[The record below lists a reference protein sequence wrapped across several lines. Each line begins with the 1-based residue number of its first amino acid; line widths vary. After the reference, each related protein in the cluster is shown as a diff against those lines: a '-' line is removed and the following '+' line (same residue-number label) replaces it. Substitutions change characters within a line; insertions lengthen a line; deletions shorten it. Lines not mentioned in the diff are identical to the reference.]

1 MEEKVR
7 YFMFSYMYPSKTV
20 YGYGRYLVTIKGA
33 LKIYKVEEYIAKEK
47 GIDKV
52 LVTGFVEITEEDF
65 NANCDKDL

>member
-7 YFMFSYMYPSKTV
+7 YFLFSYMYPSKTV
-20 YGYGRYLVTIKGA
+20 YGYGRYLATIKGA

-65 NANCDKDL
+65 NASCNKDL

>member
-20 YGYGRYLVTIKGA
+20 YGYGRYLATIKGA

-47 GIDKV
+47 GIDKI
-52 LVTGFVEITEEDF
+52 LVTEFVEITEEDF
-65 NANCDKDL
+65 NANCNKDL